1 MEQAQPTT
9 ILRQVRTISQDIWAW
24 EKQWLE
30 SIKAW
35 QKAETSLERACVLT
49 SRRCLL
55 DELKNN
61 GAWFR
66 KKGVTS
72 RVMEVKR

>member
-9 ILRQVRTISQDIWAW
+9 ILRQVRTIPQDIWAW

-35 QKAETSLERACVLT
+35 QKAETSLERECVLT

-55 DELKNN
+55 DEFKNN
-61 GAWFR
+61 GVWFR
-66 KKGVTS
+66 EKGITP
-72 RVMEVKR
+72 RGMEVNR